1 MQRRCMACALA
12 VLLTLALAGCKSAQQ
27 PEQPQLTATAAPSG
41 QKGENPLSKTLVAL
55 LEQKDL
61 ALGQLGMK
69 LETYTP
75 KEGQADYSNLMVSVQ
90 SPFAEVDA
98 LLADVVLDAFELQP
112 QTDGSY
118 AVSDTERTASLV
130 LKDGVYQYTCSAPVP
145 DEAGGGEGEDG
156 DPQTQPAGALDN
168 QKQSVQLQPD
178 ASAMSILL
186 YDHTENASAD
196 VLTLWMQT
204 RSTAQGFVAQCYFTR
219 NNGDTYDLLCY
230 EVMGQ
235 DSIRYA
241 IYDDVEKPADLSTQT
256 IEPFAFPA
264 GAQTTVTYQNGVATI
279 INEKHTITL

>member
-12 VLLTLALAGCKSAQQ
+12 MLLTLALAGCKSAQQ
-27 PEQPQLTATAAPSG
+27 PEQPQPAVTVAPAG
-41 QKGENPLSKTLVAL
+41 QKGDNPLSKTLVAL

-69 LETYTP
+69 LETYAP

-112 QTDGSY
+112 QGDGTY
-118 AVSDTERTASLV
+118 AISDAERTASLV
-130 LKDGVYQYTCSAPVP
+130 LKEGVYQYTCSVPVP
-145 DEAGGGEGEDG
+145 AEVDGEGGQAGEE
-156 DPQTQPAGALDN
+156 TQKTDALDN
-168 QKQSVQLQPD
+168 QKQNVQMYAD
-178 ASAMSILL
+178 ASAMTILL
-186 YDHTENASAD
+186 YDHSENASTD

-204 RSTAQGFVAQCYFTR
+204 RATAQGFVAQCYFTR

-230 EVMGQ
+230 EVVGE

-241 IYDDVEKPADLSTQT
+241 IYDDVEKPADLSTQS
-256 IEPFAFPA
+256 IQPFVFPA
-264 GAQTTVTYQNGVATI
+264 GAQTNVTYQNGVATI
-279 INEKHTITL
+279 VNEKHTITL